1 MSSAPGYFRTR
12 CLAVFLLLGIS
23 AHSAAQDDF
32 FSTIDVDIEESSD
45 RGPVEFLGWVNQ
57 KFAYGFQAPGP
68 LFSRSEKEINRIE
81 TSLFGQVDIDVDDN
95 TAIRFGTR
103 MYHDEVYRWFDD
115 TPYHPDEINEFRNRY
130 EIRDFY
136 LEHQYD
142 NGMYFKLGNQ
152 MQVWGM
158 AEYLRVTDLVNIEN
172 QFALGQQDLEDLRLQ
187 VPALQFSFN
196 LGDWTVDNVI
206 TKRAGRNLLSPSGDE
221 FDQFILF
228 RRAGF
233 AILEESVAHDSEVFL
248 RASTQ
253 LSQGDLQL
261 VAGEFNDNGVGL
273 QRLEALQSPQP
284 LAVFRQNRMRALGF
298 SANWVEGSW
307 LWFGEFGLHEDRQMQ
322 SNQANLLNRVNG
334 WEERDQVLGVLGVE
348 YSGFR
353 DLLLSLELDAV
364 HTKQHNDTMLVDDT
378 QLGGGLRA
386 YWTPLNERVQ
396 VVAVWNE
403 LVNIAGRVVRVSAD
417 YNWSDNLDFGFLW
430 VAYDLDKDTP
440 FAVYEFNDVFQLQL
454 RYSFQL

>member
-1 MSSAPGYFRTR
+1 MSSAKENSQQR
-12 CLAVFLLLGIS
+12 CLAIFLSLLIS
-23 AHSAAQDDF
+23 SGTLAQDDF
-32 FSTIDVDIEESSD
+32 FSTIDVEIEDSGE
-45 RGPVEFLGWVNQ
+45 RGPVQFLGWINQ

-68 LFSRSEKEINRIE
+68 LFSRSDKEINRIE
-81 TSLFGQVDIDVDDN
+81 TSLFGQVDVAIDDN
-95 TAIRFGTR
+95 TAFRFGAR

-142 NGMYFKLGNQ
+142 NGVYFKIGNQ

-158 AEYLRVTDLVNIEN
+158 SEYLRVTDLINIEN

-187 VPALQFSFN
+187 IPALQFSFN
-196 LGDWTVDNVI
+196 LGDWTVDNVA
-206 TKRAGRNLLSPSGDE
+206 TKMAGRNLLSPNGDE

-233 AILEESVAHDSEVFL
+233 AILEESVEHDTEYFL

-253 LSQGDLQL
+253 LSQGDLQI
-261 VAGEFNDNGVGL
+261 VAGEFNDNGLSL
-273 QRLEALQSPQP
+273 QRLDALQSPQP
-284 LAVFRQNRMRALGF
+284 QAIFRQNRMRALGF

-307 LWFGEFGLHEDRQMQ
+307 LWFGEFGVHQDRQMQ
-322 SNQANLLNRVNG
+322 TNQANLLNRANG
-334 WEERDQVLGVLGVE
+334 WEERDQLLGVLGIE
-348 YSGFR
+348 YNGIR
-353 DLLLSLELDAV
+353 DLLLTLELDGV
-364 HTKQHNDTMLVDDT
+364 HTKQHDNTMLVEAT

-386 YWTPLNERVQ
+386 YWTPLNERVE
-396 VVAVWNE
+396 VLAVWNE
-403 LVNIAGRVVRVSAD
+403 LVNIAGRVVRLSAN
-417 YNWSDNLDFGFLW
+417 YNWSDNLDFGMLW
-430 VAYDLDKDTP
+430 VSYDLDQGTP